1 MNIQMELL
9 DYILIFAAYLIG
21 SLSSAIIV
29 CKLMGLPD
37 PRGKGSGNPGATNVL
52 RFGGKKA
59 AAITL
64 AGDMLKGLIPVLVAK
79 YMDVSIMSIVLVG
92 FAAFL
97 GHLYPVFFQFK
108 GGKGVATMLGVMF
121 GFSWWVGLATAGTWL
136 FMAKIIKI
144 SSLSALVATALAPVY
159 VWYWLHDTFA
169 ISITA
174 FMTIILFWR
183 HRSNIQDLL
192 SGKEDKIGTDKP

>member
-1 MNIQMELL
+1 MEII
-9 DYILIFAAYLIG
+9 DYAFIFAAYLIG

-37 PRGKGSGNPGATNVL
+37 PRGEGSGNPGATNVL

-64 AGDMLKGLIPVLVAK
+64 AGDMVKGLIPVVIAR
-79 YMDVSIMSIVLVG
+79 YMDISVMGVVLVG
-92 FAAFL
+92 FAAFI

-136 FMAKIIKI
+136 FMAKIVKI

-159 VWYWLHDTFA
+159 VWYWFSNVFA

-174 FMTIILFWR
+174 LMTIILFWR